1 MINAKLQ
8 IAPLLHHKQRR
19 LYAEMSFYGDVMQS
33 QIPVFAQKKRK
44 YAMSNN
50 CFSTQHTLYEIQG
63 TGGRKMDTKGKQQ
76 NAEGRI
82 TRSPWPYNEMQRPL

>member
-1 MINAKLQ
+1 
-8 IAPLLHHKQRR
+8 
-19 LYAEMSFYGDVMQS
+19 MSFYGDVMQS

-63 TGGRKMDTKGKQQ
+63 TGGKKTDTKGKQQ
-76 NAEGRI
+76 NAEARI
-82 TRSPWPYNEMQRPL
+82 TKRRRPYNKKSMAV